1 MARTLCADLLG
12 VPVCAGQICA
22 LEARTTL
29 AMDPVVAALR
39 EHVRRQPANV
49 DETGWRHQGRRGWLW
64 VAVAALATVFEVA
77 RSRGGAVARG
87 LVETAAGQVI
97 TTDRFSGYNWLPLG
111 QRQLCWAHLR
121 RDFPAMIDRGGPG
134 RVTGERLLCCAE
146 DLFHWWHRVRDGTLR
161 RSTFRQYPGV
171 VRAMTREEL
180 EAGRV
185 CGCAKTAATCAELLK
200 VEAALWT
207 FARVEGVEPTN
218 NAAERALRHAVQWRR
233 ASYGT
238 DSEAGGRFV
247 GNILSVVATCRQQGR
262 NALEF
267 LTACC
272 QAALHGSDPP
282 SLLPA
287 ANA

>member
-1 MARTLCADLLG
+1 MLNG
-12 VPVCAGQICA
+12 
-22 LEARTTL
+22 
-29 AMDPVVAALR
+29 
-39 EHVRRQPANV
+39 
-49 DETGWRHQGRRGWLW
+49 GRRAWLSVD
-64 VAVAALATVFEVA
+64 VAGLSTVFEVA

-87 LVETAAGQVI
+87 LVEAAAGQVI
-97 TTDRFSGYNWLPLG
+97 TTDRFSGYNWLPLR

-121 RDFPAMIDRGGPG
+121 RDFQAMIDRGGRG

-146 DLFHWWHRVRDGTLR
+146 DLFHRWQRVRDGTLR
-161 RSTFRQYPGV
+161 RSTFRQYLGV
-171 VRAMTREEL
+171 VRAMTCDEL

-185 CGCAKTAATCAELLK
+185 CGCAKAAATCAELLK

-262 NALEF
+262 NVLEF

-272 QAALHGSDPP
+272 QATLHGSAAP